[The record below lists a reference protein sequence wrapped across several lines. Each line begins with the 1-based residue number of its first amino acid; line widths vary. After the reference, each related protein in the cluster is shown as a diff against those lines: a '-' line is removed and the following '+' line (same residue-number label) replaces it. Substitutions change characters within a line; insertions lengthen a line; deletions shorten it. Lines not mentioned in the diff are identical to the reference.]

1 MYPGRRDS
9 GGELM
14 AELTEYTALI
24 TSEHRDKPRF
34 MAVVGALVQPLVD
47 QMNVLQSMPGKF
59 DLDNAVGVQL
69 DDVGLWVGVSRKIR
83 TPLTGIYFSF
93 DIDGLGFDQGTW
105 KGPFDPDTGLTVLD
119 DDTYRL
125 VIRAKIGA
133 NRWDGTLESSAAI
146 LNSIFGNP
154 SGDLVPV
161 HANGEAFGTGDGITK
176 NFPLTYSGAQV
187 RRVDSATLYRNDW
200 QGNQQ
205 LYPTARTN
213 IAFYSST
220 LSNGAGATPSNG
232 SFVGASIGLPDTT
245 TGTAYA
251 FVPNTTS
258 TTHYFDSKGAVTGSN
273 THVSVPIGTPLS
285 MSIWLKASGYSI
297 AELRL
302 YNNARVY
309 LGVRVDLTSGSYRA
323 TTGGGSQTGF
333 AASNISV
340 YAGTNGWY
348 RLSFTCVAPND
359 TGTDWI
365 PRVLVYTGTL
375 ASPTQTFSG
384 DGTSG
389 VYAWGR
395 HYELASAAGSYI
407 PTTTSPV
414 TVTDYALSSS
424 GVAQLAVTPPVGAK
438 LSWTGDGAVY
448 QQGTRVF
455 IEDHQ
460 DMSMTI
466 GIAGKVPSA
475 VFLALLAGGYIPL
488 KPEGV
493 RVAYT
498 VVTSVDGAPLFGF
511 DMDNELVAG
520 FDTGVWGTPV

>member
-146 LNSIFGNP
+146 LNSIFG
-154 SGDLVPV
+154 
-161 HANGEAFGTGDGITK
+161 A
-176 NFPLTYSGAQV
+176 
-187 RRVDSATLYRNDW
+187 
-200 QGNQQ
+200 
-205 LYPTARTN
+205 
-213 IAFYSST
+213 
-220 LSNGAGATPSNG
+220 
-232 SFVGASIGLPDTT
+232 DT
-245 TGTAYA
+245 
-251 FVPNTTS
+251 
-258 TTHYFDSKGAVTGSN
+258 H
-273 THVSVPIGTPLS
+273 
-285 MSIWLKASGYSI
+285 
-297 AELRL
+297 
-302 YNNARVY
+302 
-309 LGVRVDLTSGSYRA
+309 
-323 TTGGGSQTGF
+323 
-333 AASNISV
+333 
-340 YAGTNGWY
+340 
-348 RLSFTCVAPND
+348 
-359 TGTDWI
+359 
-365 PRVLVYTGTL
+365 
-375 ASPTQTFSG
+375 
-384 DGTSG
+384 
-389 VYAWGR
+389 
-395 HYELASAAGSYI
+395 
-407 PTTTSPV
+407 
-414 TVTDYALSSS
+414 
-424 GVAQLAVTPPVGAK
+424 
-438 LSWTGDGAVY
+438 
-448 QQGTRVF
+448 VF

-466 GIAGKVPSA
+466 GIAGKVPPA

-520 FDTGVWGTPV
+520 FDTGVWGTAL